1 MAKPGYG
8 RGMTVKLTV
17 VYGTPD
23 DKDGFDKHYADVH
36 MPIVERWPGV
46 ERTEVAKVSGG
57 PMGSE
62 SPYHL
67 ITEIYFADEDALN
80 AALGSDAG
88 REAGKDFM
96 GIAPPGSFMTVST
109 VTD

>member
-1 MAKPGYG
+1 MS
-8 RGMTVKLTV
+8 VKLTV

-23 DKDGFDKHYADVH
+23 DAAGFDKHYSDVH

-46 ERTEVAKVSGG
+46 ERVEVAKVTGG
-57 PMGSE
+57 PMGSP

-80 AALGSDAG
+80 AALSSEPG

-96 GIAPPGSFMTVST
+96 SIAPSGSFMTVSELSG
-109 VTD
+109 

>member
-1 MAKPGYG
+1 
-8 RGMTVKLTV
+8 MTVKLTV
-17 VYGTPD
+17 VYGKPD
-23 DKDGFDKHYADVH
+23 DAGTFDKHYGEVH

-80 AALGSDAG
+80 AALASEPG

-96 GIAPPGSFMTVST
+96 GIAPPGSFMAVSEISGS
-109 VTD
+109 

>member
-1 MAKPGYG
+1 
-8 RGMTVKLTV
+8 MTVKLTV

-23 DKDGFDKHYADVH
+23 DAAGFDQHYHDVH

-46 ERTEVAKVSGG
+46 ERVELAKVAGG
-57 PMGSE
+57 PGGSP

-67 ITEIYFADEDALN
+67 IAEIYFADEASLN

-96 GIAPPGSFMTVST
+96 QIAPQGSFMTVSE
-109 VTD
+109 VVS

>member
-1 MAKPGYG
+1 
-8 RGMTVKLTV
+8 MTVKLTV

-23 DKDGFDKHYADVH
+23 DPDLFGKHYKDVH
-36 MPIVERWPGV
+36 TPIVQRWPGV
-46 ERTEVAKVSGG
+46 ERIEIARVSGG
-57 PMGSE
+57 PGGSQ

-67 ITEIYFADEDALN
+67 ITEIYFADNDALN

-96 GIAPPGSFMTVST
+96 QIAPPGSFMTVSELAG
-109 VTD
+109 

>member
-1 MAKPGYG
+1 
-8 RGMTVKLTV
+8 MTVKLTV
-17 VYGTPD
+17 VYGTPED
-23 DKDGFDKHYADVH
+23 AAAFDKHYHEVH

-46 ERTEVAKVSGG
+46 QRTEVARVTGG
-57 PMGSE
+57 PMGSA

-67 ITEIYFADEDALN
+67 ITDIHFADAAALD

-96 GIAPPGSFMTVST
+96 QIAPPGSFMTVSEI
-109 VTD
+109 VS

>member
-1 MAKPGYG
+1 
-8 RGMTVKLTV
+8 MTVKLTV

-23 DKDGFDKHYADVH
+23 DPDVFDKHYNEVH
-36 MPIVERWPGV
+36 VPLVERWPGLQRV
-46 ERTEVAKVSGG
+46 EISKVSGG
-57 PMGSE
+57 PGGSA

-96 GIAPPGSFMTVST
+96 QIAPPGSFMTVSD
-109 VTD
+109 VLSG

>member
-1 MAKPGYG
+1 MS
-8 RGMTVKLTV
+8 VKLTV
-17 VYGTPD
+17 VYGTPAD
-23 DKDGFDKHYADVH
+23 AEGFDKHYHEVH

-46 ERTEVAKVSGG
+46 ERVELEKVLGG
-57 PMGSE
+57 PGGSP

-67 ITEIYFADEDALN
+67 IAELHFRDTDALN

-96 GIAPPGSFMTVST
+96 EIAPPGSFMTVSELVAT
-109 VTD
+109 